1 MEATILRAVISGD
14 LMRYSENVARLKP
27 SATMAVSALAKRLAS
42 EGKDILDLSAGEP
55 DFDTPAFVRDAA
67 IRGIQSGQ
75 TRYTPPA
82 GTPALRKAIAA
93 RLTERAGRE
102 MHWEGVVVTSGAKQA
117 LFNAIFTLFGP
128 GDEVLIPAPYWTTY
142 PDLVQVARAEPVI
155 VMGDE
160 SRSFKVTTADLERAA
175 TPRTRGLV
183 LNSPCNPTG
192 AVYSKAEIERLAAWA
207 RGRNAWLISDEIY
220 RAIYYGAGGGQ
231 APGLLDLPTSS
242 LGPFVLVDGASK
254 AFAMTGWRIGF
265 TWAEPEVA
273 KKMAALQSQ
282 ITSNPTTPAQAA
294 ALEAYSNVRAAD
306 ASVAEM
312 AAAFRRRRDLVTARM
327 RELLPDVPFIQ
338 PEGAFYLYFRVDAFF
353 AGGVQ
358 DATAWCSRLLEDQGV
373 ALVPGAAFGDDRW
386 VRMSYAAAD
395 EVLEKSLARIAAQVG
410 SAVS

>member
-1 MEATILRAVISGD
+1 MT
-14 LMRYSENVARLKP
+14 RYSENVARLKP

-67 IRGIQSGQ
+67 IRGIQGGQ

-128 GDEVLIPAPYWTTY
+128 GDEVLIPAPFWTTY
-142 PDLVQVARAEPVI
+142 PDLVTIARAEPVI

-160 SRSFKVTTADLERAA
+160 TRSFKITTSDLERAA
-175 TPRTRGLV
+175 TSRTRGLV

-192 AVYSKAEIERLAAWA
+192 AVYTKAEIERLAAWA
-207 RGRNAWLISDEIY
+207 RERNVWLISDEIY
-220 RAIYYGAGGGQ
+220 RAIYYGAEGGH
-231 APGLLDLPTSS
+231 APGLLELPTSS

-265 TWAEPEVA
+265 TWSEPEVA
-273 KKMAALQSQ
+273 KKMTALQSQ

-294 ALEAYSNVRAAD
+294 ALEAYANARAAS

-312 AAAFRRRRDLVTARM
+312 AAAFRRRRALVTTRM
-327 RELLPDVPFIQ
+327 RELLPDVPFVQ

-353 AGGVQ
+353 GGGVT

-395 EVLEKSLARIAAQVG
+395 DILEKALARVAAQVG

>member
-1 MEATILRAVISGD
+1 MQLSD
-14 LMRYSENVARLKP
+14 NVRKLKP
-27 SATMAVSALAKRLAS
+27 SATMAVSALAKRLIA
-42 EGKDILDLSAGEP
+42 EGRDILDLSAGEP
-55 DFDTPAFVRDAA
+55 DFDTPAFVREAA

-93 RLTERAGRE
+93 RLSERAGRD

-128 GDEVLIPAPYWTTY
+128 GDEVIVPAPYWTTY
-142 PDLVQVARAEPVI
+142 PDLVTIARAEPVI
-155 VMGDE
+155 VIGNE
-160 SRSFKVTTADLERAA
+160 KKSFKVGPADLDAAA

-192 AVYSKAEIERLAAWA
+192 AVYSLAEVQAIAEWA
-207 RGRNAWLISDEIY
+207 RDRGVWLVADEIY
-220 RAIYYGAGGGQ
+220 RAIYYGPEGDR
-231 APGLLDLPTSS
+231 APGLLELPTSS

-254 AFAMTGWRIGF
+254 SFAMTGWRIGF
-265 TWAEPEVA
+265 TWSEPELA
-273 KKMAALQSQ
+273 KSFSALQSQ

-294 ALEAYSNVRAAD
+294 ALEAYANVAAAD

-312 AAAFRRRRDLVTARM
+312 ARAFRRRRDLVTARV
-327 RELLPDVPFIQ
+327 RELLPDMPFVQ
-338 PEGAFYLYFRVDAFF
+338 PEGAFYLYFRVDGFF
-353 AGGVQ
+353 GGDAQ
-358 DATAWCSRLLEDQGV
+358 DATAWCSRLLEEQGV

-395 EVLEKSLARIAAQVG
+395 EVLERAVGRIAAHVEAA
-410 SAVS
+410 SAA

>member
-1 MEATILRAVISGD
+1 
-14 LMRYSENVARLKP
+14 MRYSENVARLKP

-142 PDLVQVARAEPVI
+142 PDLVTVARAEPVI

-160 SRSFKVTTADLERAA
+160 ARSFKITASDLEKAA

-207 RGRNAWLISDEIY
+207 RERNVWLISDEIY
-220 RAIYYGAGGGQ
+220 RAIYYGAEGGH
-231 APGLLDLPTSS
+231 APGLLELPTSD

-265 TWAEPEVA
+265 TWSEPEVA
-273 KKMAALQSQ
+273 KKMTALQSQ

-327 RELLPDVPFIQ
+327 RELLPDVPFVQ

-353 AGGVQ
+353 GGEVPN
-358 DATAWCSRLLEDQGV
+358 ATAWCSRLLEDQGV

-395 EVLEKSLARIAAQVG
+395 DVLEKALARVAAQVG

>member
-1 MEATILRAVISGD
+1 
-14 LMRYSENVARLKP
+14 MRFSTQFSENVGKLKP
-27 SATMAVSALAKRLAS
+27 SATMAVSALAKRLQA
-42 EGKDILDLSAGEP
+42 EGRDILDLSAGEP
-55 DFDTPAFVRDAA
+55 DFDTPAFVREAA
-67 IRGIQSGQ
+67 IRGIQGGQ

-117 LFNAIFTLFGP
+117 LFNAIFALFGP
-128 GDEVLIPAPYWTTY
+128 GDEVIVPAPYWTTY
-142 PDLVQVARAEPVI
+142 PDLVTIARAQPVI

-160 SRSFKVTTADLERAA
+160 RRSFKVDTADLEKAV

-192 AVYSKAEIERLAAWA
+192 AVYSKSEIERLAAWA
-207 RGRNAWLISDEIY
+207 RERNVWLISDEIY
-220 RAIYYGAGGGQ
+220 RAIHYGADGGH
-231 APGLLDLPTSS
+231 APGLLELPTSA

-265 TWAEPEVA
+265 TWSEPEVA
-273 KKMAALQSQ
+273 KKMTALQSQ

-294 ALEAYSNVRAAD
+294 ALEAYTNVRAST

-312 AAAFRRRRDLVTARM
+312 VQAFRRRRDLVTARM
-327 RELLPDVPFIQ
+327 RELLPDVPFVE
-338 PEGAFYLYFRVDAFF
+338 PEGAFYLYFRVDGLF
-353 AGGVQ
+353 GGSVR
-358 DATAWCSRLLEDQGV
+358 DATAWCSRLLEEQGV

-386 VRMSYAAAD
+386 VRMSYAASD
-395 EVLEKSLARIAAQVG
+395 EILEKALRRIAAMVSAGVG
-410 SAVS
+410 ATT